1 MLLGHV
7 GVVGGG
13 INGLCIAWEL
23 AKRGWH
29 VELFERGHCLAQTS
43 SASTKLLHGGLRY
56 LEQGHLALVAESL
69 QERAR
74 WLREVPQNAH
84 WLPLLLPIYRQ
95 QHRPAWQWR
104 AGLGLYDG
112 LALGRLP
119 GFARWLRPDQVLE
132 LYPQLSTEGL
142 KGAWQFWDGQ
152 MDEQALGGWVL
163 GQAQSAGVEIHEGCD
178 VLQVTTNAQLT
189 VQTSATAS
197 TSNYFFDWVVN
208 ACGPWAV
215 DLLERSEIPSS
226 VQLDL
231 VRGSHLL
238 VPPSPALALPKQG
251 LFVEVPS
258 SRRIAFLLPYK
269 GELLVGTTEEAQTLN
284 EPVQVSAAEQKQL
297 LGVVEHY
304 LPAWM
309 PMAIQQGRWFSG
321 LRPIVRSRGDLS
333 SASREADVQ
342 RDGRLLSVFGGKW
355 TTARSLAEQLVNR
368 APYQRPALN
377 ISCNS

>member
-1 MLLGHV
+1 MSLGRV
-7 GVVGGG
+7 AVVGGG

-23 AKRGWH
+23 ARRGWS
-29 VELFERGHCLAQTS
+29 VSLFEQNRCLAQTS
-43 SASTKLLHGGLRY
+43 SSSTKLLHGGLRY

-69 QERAR
+69 RERTR
-74 WLREVPQNAH
+74 WLRDAPQHCH
-84 WLPLLLPIYRQ
+84 WLPLLLPIYKQ
-95 QHRPAWQWR
+95 QCRPGWQWR
-104 AGLGLYDG
+104 VGLGLYDG
-112 LALGRLP
+112 LALGQLP
-119 GFARWLRPDQVLE
+119 GSARWLKPDRVRQLH
-132 LYPQLSTEGL
+132 PQLQSDEL
-142 KGAWQFWDGQ
+142 LGAWQFWDGQ

-163 GQAQSAGVEIHEGCD
+163 DQAQRAGVDIHEGCD
-178 VLQVTTNAQLT
+178 VREVTTKGELT
-189 VQTSATAS
+189 VQTSVS
-197 TSNYFFDWVVN
+197 GITSNYAFAWVVN

-269 GELLVGTTEEAQTLN
+269 GELLVGTTEESQRLN
-284 EPVQVSAAEQKQL
+284 EPLEVSAAEQKQL

-304 LPAWM
+304 LPDWLPIAQ
-309 PMAIQQGRWFSG
+309 QQGRWFSG
-321 LRPIVRSRGDLS
+321 LRPIVRSRADLS

-368 APYQRPALN
+368 APFNGQP
-377 ISCNS
+377 